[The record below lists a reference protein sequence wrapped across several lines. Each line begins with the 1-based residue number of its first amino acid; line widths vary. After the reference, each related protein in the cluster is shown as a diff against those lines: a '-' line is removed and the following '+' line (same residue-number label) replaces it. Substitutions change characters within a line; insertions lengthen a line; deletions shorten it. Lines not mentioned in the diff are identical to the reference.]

1 METSAP
7 KRRRT
12 SPRTSVAVQPENQ
25 AQSTPSEQQPSGLK
39 AAAKRPS
46 FASPTK
52 ASLERYNPDIL
63 RRRPSPPKQSRTDQN
78 PPLSAPRPTSRG
90 SFGGLSRAI
99 AAHAEEPEDTGDG
112 ELAARNSIRG
122 GELLGEG
129 ESVLRSPARRP
140 GTKRG
145 SDTEPTSHPPPG
157 PSDEEGIHDP
167 FARRGL
173 RRSPPI
179 GEPPE
184 PVPEP
189 ELPPTPE
196 HPDPVVSTPPSG
208 IHNTP
213 SRRPRRNKALA
224 EKVKSS
230 SPLKNPPVTSSPGQ
244 DEAPPVFKLP
254 ARPSKPSKLS
264 KSVQPRDSPVQT
276 TAELR
281 GLQPEDPDSEKKKLR
296 DSLLAQ
302 IAELERDLRVA
313 STENERIAQAHLSKS
328 QLQPPGNA
336 QQVLDL
342 LRRHALPPEKEPE
355 TDTSTSWLQ
364 SALDPV
370 AFLPFSKLTPAQ
382 PSLFLPPD
390 EGDKSEL
397 PISHHPL
404 PMTSEEALPFLQVF
418 TPLTFTSRIT
428 THPNPDS
435 PAPSL
440 LQRHSI
446 SATSTAPRGLF
457 TARVEMTVDTRTMA
471 VVDLSVPRLEPA
483 ATAELTPFIERVV
496 SKQPPLSSAINNN
509 VNVLMWGMG
518 EWLRVATQRARVWGV
533 LEQELAGEKEALVEM
548 VERMRER
555 RQKQKRRRRRVRG
568 VERDESEEA
577 EEQDAADGKKFDAVE
592 LLPWMGRTSMD
603 FEIPLLQGGGGA
615 DVMSTLRVQWR
626 IGFDWTGEAKSEISV
641 LVGVP
646 GKWHKCDERGRLS
659 GIPGLF
665 DELIKGGETPLVA
678 VRTVA
683 SLLAGEQRS

>member
-25 AQSTPSEQQPSGLK
+25 AESTPAEQPSGLK

-63 RRRPSPPKQSRTDQN
+63 RRRPSPPKQSRSEQK
-78 PPLSAPRPTSRG
+78 PPLSASRPTSRG

-99 AAHAEEPEDTGDG
+99 ATHFEEREDAGDG
-112 ELAARNSIRG
+112 SPEELHNIRG
-122 GELLGEG
+122 GELLSEG
-129 ESVLRSPARRP
+129 GSVLRSPARRP
-140 GTKRG
+140 ATRRTTN
-145 SDTEPTSHPPPG
+145 SQSRSLPPPG
-157 PSDEEGIHDP
+157 PSDDEILDP
-167 FARRGL
+167 FARGGL
-173 RRSPPI
+173 RRSPPR
-179 GEPPE
+179 EALPE

-213 SRRPRRNKALA
+213 SRRPRRSKALA
-224 EKVKSS
+224 EKIKSS

-244 DEAPPVFKLP
+244 DEALPVFKLP

-264 KSVQPRDSPVQT
+264 KSIQPKDTRVPT

-302 IAELERDLRVA
+302 IAELERDLSVA
-313 STENERIAQAHLSKS
+313 TTENERLAQAYLSKS
-328 QLQPPGNA
+328 QPPPPGNKH
-336 QQVLDL
+336 QVLDL

-355 TDTSTSWLQ
+355 TDTSASWLR

-370 AFLPFSKLTPAQ
+370 AFLPFSKLAEVQ
-382 PSLFLPPD
+382 PSLFLPVD
-390 EGDKSEL
+390 EDDKPEP

-404 PMTSEEALPFLQVF
+404 PMTAEEALPFLQVF
-418 TPLTFTSRIT
+418 TPLAFTSCIT
-428 THPNPDS
+428 TLPNPDS

-440 LQRHSI
+440 LQRHFI
-446 SATSTAPRGLF
+446 SAISTAPRGLF

-471 VVDLSVPRLEPA
+471 VVDLAVPRLEPA
-483 ATAELTPFIERVV
+483 AIAELTPFIERVV
-496 SKQPPLSSAINNN
+496 SKQAPLSSGTSNN
-509 VNVLMWGMG
+509 VNVLMWAMG
-518 EWLRVATQRARVWGV
+518 EWLRVAVQRARVWGV
-533 LEQELAGEKEALVEM
+533 LEQELAGEKEALEEM

-555 RQKQKRRRRRVRG
+555 RQKQKRRRRRIRG
-568 VERDESEEA
+568 EDRGEEEEV
-577 EEQDAADGKKFDAVE
+577 EEQDTADGKRFDTVE

-603 FEIPLLQGGGGA
+603 FEVPLLQGGGGA
-615 DVMSTLRVQWR
+615 DDTSMLRVQWR

-659 GIPGLF
+659 GIPSLF
-665 DELIKGGETPLVA
+665 DELIKGGETPLSA

-683 SLLAGEQRS
+683 SLLAGEHRS